1 MDLKKIFSITKPCG
15 NCPFRNDSKA
25 IQLAPG
31 RVEGIVNGLEADDNQ
46 IFHCHKSVHSKDGGE
61 FNDDT
66 GLYESSG
73 NEKVCRGALVYMMKR
88 KRLPVL
94 ARIALAFGVLKIE
107 DLEAQFCKVIDKPS

>member
-1 MDLKKIFSITKPCG
+1 MNLKKIFSLKKPCG
-15 NCPFRNDSKA
+15 NCPFRNDGKA

-31 RVEGIVNGLEADDNQ
+31 RVEGIVKDLEENDTQ

-61 FNDDT
+61 FNEDT

-73 NEKVCRGALVYMMKR
+73 NEKVCRGALIYMQKK

-94 ARIALAFGVLKIE
+94 ARIAVAFKVITIE
-107 DLEAQFCKVIDKPS
+107 DLEAQSCKVIDKPT